1 MAAMVDSVD
10 TLTLDLADFAVLAR
24 VAAGALAAGF
34 PMGFVEASEVA
45 FLFAFMIES
54 LRGEVKM
61 QGAGLHFLNSLREL
75 WLGLHLAFI
84 RIVYK

>member
-1 MAAMVDSVD
+1 MADSVHA
-10 TLTLDLADFAVLAR
+10 LGLDLADFAALAL

-34 PMGFVEASEVA
+34 SVRFVETSEVA

-61 QGAGLHFLNSLREL
+61 PGAGLHFLNSLREL
-75 WLGLHLAFI
+75 
-84 RIVYK
+84 